1 MNRKILVVED
11 DIAHIE
17 LIQRSIERE
26 STFSVIHAKN
36 LKEAKAFLQN
46 IVFDLILIDW
56 RLPDGQG
63 IDLLKDCEKE
73 IDLPVILM
81 TSYGNETLAVEAI
94 KCGALDYIVKSP
106 ETFANL
112 SYFLHKAIREWK
124 LISENKR
131 INEKL
136 KESEELLR
144 AIFDTAKDII
154 FVKDKELKYKVV
166 NSAFCALHN
175 MNADQ
180 IIGKSDKEFYDSS
193 RMGFINNTDLQAIN
207 GKLVNAD
214 SEFDIGGSKKFINI
228 IKSPLFNDKNEI
240 IGLCGVGRDITD
252 RINFEKDIIEAKE
265 KAIKSEKLKSEFLA
279 QMSHEIR
286 TPINAL
292 LSFSGLLKSELEDNV
307 DDELKSIFQYMEQAG
322 KRIIRTIDLLLNM
335 AELQAGSFEVA
346 PSSFNLFPRVL
357 DLMYQEN
364 IYEANKKGIEF
375 TIINNLEND
384 EIFADEYSTQQ
395 ILSNIIENAIKF
407 TASGKVEVL
416 VYKNDNNDIVVE
428 VKDTGIGISQEY
440 LGQLFTPFSQ
450 EEQGYTRQFEGN
462 GLGLAI
468 VKRYCELN
476 NAEISVESEKGKGTT
491 FSVIFKQK
499 P

>member
-1 MNRKILVVED
+1 
-11 DIAHIE
+11 
-17 LIQRSIERE
+17 LIQRSLENDP
-26 STFSVIHAKN
+26 SFTVFHAKN
-36 LKEAKAFLQN
+36 LRDARNFLN
-46 IVFDLILIDW
+46 SSSFDLVLIDW

-63 IDLLKDCEKE
+63 IDLLKECKKE
-73 IDLPVILM
+73 IDFPVIIM
-81 TSYGNETLAVEAI
+81 TSYGNENLAVEAI
-94 KCGALDYIVKSP
+94 KSGALDYVVKTP
-106 ETFANL
+106 ETMANL
-112 SYFLHKAIREWK
+112 AYVINKAIREWE

-131 INEKL
+131 INGKL

-154 FVKDKELKYKVV
+154 FVKDKERKYKVV
-166 NSAFCALHN
+166 NKAFCELHN
-175 MNADQ
+175 LEMEQ
-180 IIGKSDKEFYDSS
+180 IIGKTDKELIDSN
-193 RMGFINNTDLQAIN
+193 RIDFIDGTDLQAIN
-207 GKLVNAD
+207 GTLVTAD
-214 SEFDIGGSKKFINI
+214 NEFNIGGSQKFLNV
-228 IKSPLFNDKNEI
+228 IKSPLYNNNNEI

-252 RINFEKDIIEAKE
+252 RVKFEKDIIEAKE

-292 LSFSGLLKSELEDNV
+292 LSFSGLLKSELETDV
-307 DDELKSIFQYMEQAG
+307 DDELKSVFQYMEQAG

-335 AELQAGSFEVA
+335 AELQAGSFEVS
-346 PSSFNLFPRVL
+346 PSLFKLFPRVL
-357 DLMYQEN
+357 DLIYQEN

-375 TIINNLEND
+375 VIINNLGND

-395 ILSNIIENAIKF
+395 ILSNIIENAVKF
-407 TASGKVEVL
+407 TSNGKVEVI
-416 VYKNDNNDIVVE
+416 VNKNESNNIVID
-428 VKDTGIGISQEY
+428 VKDTGIGISKEY

-476 NAEISVESEKGKGTT
+476 NAEISVESEKGKGTK